1 MKRKLTVIS
10 SAAFSLLF
18 PIISLA
24 SEEAAE
30 IKESPKSV
38 IDILSDTLLAILK
51 NNWAFILIF
60 IVLLFIY
67 IKRKHNEDPRNRDD
81 E

>member
-10 SAAFSLLF
+10 SAVFSILF

-30 IKESPKSV
+30 IKEAPKSV
-38 IDILSDTLLAILK
+38 TDILSDTLLAILK

>member
-10 SAAFSLLF
+10 SAVFSLLF

-24 SEEAAE
+24 SKEAAE

>member
-10 SAAFSLLF
+10 SAVFSLLF

>member
-10 SAAFSLLF
+10 SAVFSLLF

-60 IVLLFIY
+60 IVLLAIY

>member
-24 SEEAAE
+24 GEEAAE
-30 IKESPKSV
+30 IKEAPKSV
-38 IDILSDTLLAILK
+38 TDILSDTLLAILK

>member
-10 SAAFSLLF
+10 SAVFSLLF

-38 IDILSDTLLAILK
+38 TDILSDTLLAILK

>member
-10 SAAFSLLF
+10 SAVFSLLF

-60 IVLLFIY
+60 IVLLFSY